1 MKIDLKDIV
10 GGALQ
15 QKFQNSFD
23 RVMEN
28 LQDVNTPYKDKR
40 EITITM
46 KFVQNEARD
55 NVLCDIAVKEKLA
68 MQGGLTTQFAVGKD
82 LSTGQIVAE
91 EYGKQLKGQLSMME
105 AMQNIK
111 AYLEKELEGLD
122 QFTEQIHRGQSG
134 YSV

>member
-1 MKIDLKDIV
+1 MKIDLKNMV

-68 MQGGLTTQFAVGKD
+68 MQGGLTTQFAMGKD
-82 LSTGQIVAE
+82 LTTGEIVAE
-91 EYGKQLKGQLSMME
+91 EYGKQLKGQLSTDD
-105 AMQNIK
+105 IK
-111 AYLEKELEGLD
+111 AFENMAKVDLETGEVMEDVVDIRRAK
-122 QFTEQIHRGQSG
+122 
-134 YSV
+134 

>member
-1 MKIDLKDIV
+1 MKIDLKNMV

-46 KFVQNEARD
+46 KFIQNEARD

-68 MQGGLTTQFAVGKD
+68 MQGGLTTQFAMGKD
-82 LSTGQIVAE
+82 LTTGEIVAE
-91 EYGKQLKGQLSMME
+91 EYGKQLKGQLSTDD
-105 AMQNIK
+105 IK
-111 AYLEKELEGLD
+111 AFENMAKVDLETGEVMEDVVDIRRAK
-122 QFTEQIHRGQSG
+122 
-134 YSV
+134 

>member
-1 MKIDLKDIV
+1 MKIDLKDMV

-15 QKFQNSFD
+15 QKFQHSFD
-23 RVMEN
+23 RVLEN

-68 MQGGLTTQFAVGKD
+68 MQGGLTTQFAMGKD
-82 LSTGQIVAE
+82 LTTGEIVAE
-91 EYGKQLKGQLSMME
+91 EYGKQLKGQLSTDD
-105 AMQNIK
+105 IK
-111 AYLEKELEGLD
+111 AFENMAKVDLETGEVVEDVVDIRRAK
-122 QFTEQIHRGQSG
+122 
-134 YSV
+134 

>member
-1 MKIDLKDIV
+1 MKIDLKNMV

-68 MQGGLTTQFAVGKD
+68 MQGGLTTQFAMGKD
-82 LSTGQIVAE
+82 LTTGEIVAE
-91 EYGKQLKGQLSMME
+91 EYGKQLKGQLSTDD
-105 AMQNIK
+105 IK
-111 AYLEKELEGLD
+111 AFENMAKVDLETGEVVEDVVDIRRAK
-122 QFTEQIHRGQSG
+122 
-134 YSV
+134 

>member
-1 MKIDLKDIV
+1 MKIDLKDMV

-15 QKFQNSFD
+15 QKFQHSFD
-23 RVMEN
+23 RVLEN

-68 MQGGLTTQFAVGKD
+68 MQGGLTTQFAMGKD
-82 LSTGQIVAE
+82 LTTGEIVAE
-91 EYGKQLKGQLSMME
+91 EYGKQLKGQLSTDD
-105 AMQNIK
+105 IK
-111 AYLEKELEGLD
+111 AFENIAKVDLETGEVVEDVVDIRRAK
-122 QFTEQIHRGQSG
+122 
-134 YSV
+134 

>member
-1 MKIDLKDIV
+1 MKIDLKDMV

-15 QKFQNSFD
+15 QKFQHSFD
-23 RVMEN
+23 RVLEN

-68 MQGGLTTQFAVGKD
+68 MQGGLTTQFAMGKD
-82 LSTGQIVAE
+82 LTTGEIVAE
-91 EYGKQLKGQLSMME
+91 EYGKQLKGQLSTDD
-105 AMQNIK
+105 IK
-111 AYLEKELEGLD
+111 AFENMAKVDLETGEVMEDVVDIRKAK
-122 QFTEQIHRGQSG
+122 
-134 YSV
+134 

>member
-1 MKIDLKDIV
+1 MKIDLKDMV

-15 QKFQNSFD
+15 QKFQHSFD
-23 RVMEN
+23 RVLEN

-68 MQGGLTTQFAVGKD
+68 MQGGLTTQFAMGKD
-82 LSTGQIVAE
+82 LTTGEIVAE
-91 EYGKQLKGQLSMME
+91 EYGKQLKGQLSTDD
-105 AMQNIK
+105 IK
-111 AYLEKELEGLD
+111 AFENIAKVDLETGEVVEDVVDIRRVK
-122 QFTEQIHRGQSG
+122 
-134 YSV
+134 

>member
-1 MKIDLKDIV
+1 MKIDLKDMV

-68 MQGGLTTQFAVGKD
+68 MQGGLTTQFAMGKD
-82 LSTGQIVAE
+82 LTTGEIVAE
-91 EYGKQLKGQLSMME
+91 EYGKQLKGQLSMDDTKAAENMAKVDLETGE
-105 AMQNIK
+105 AMEDVIDIRRAK
-111 AYLEKELEGLD
+111 
-122 QFTEQIHRGQSG
+122 
-134 YSV
+134 

>member
-1 MKIDLKDIV
+1 MKIDLKDMV

-15 QKFQNSFD
+15 QKFQHSFD
-23 RVMEN
+23 RVLEN

-68 MQGGLTTQFAVGKD
+68 MQGGLTTQFAMGKD
-82 LSTGQIVAE
+82 LTTGEIVAE
-91 EYGKQLKGQLSMME
+91 EYGKQLKGQLSMDD
-105 AMQNIK
+105 IK
-111 AYLEKELEGLD
+111 AFENMAKVDLETGEVVEDVVDIRRAK
-122 QFTEQIHRGQSG
+122 
-134 YSV
+134 

>member
-1 MKIDLKDIV
+1 MKIDLKDMV

-15 QKFQNSFD
+15 QKFQHSFD

-68 MQGGLTTQFAVGKD
+68 MQGGLTTQFAMGKD
-82 LSTGQIVAE
+82 LTTGEIVAE
-91 EYGKQLKGQLSMME
+91 EYGKQLKGQLSTDD
-105 AMQNIK
+105 IK
-111 AYLEKELEGLD
+111 AFENMAKVDLETGEVMEDVVDIRRAK
-122 QFTEQIHRGQSG
+122 
-134 YSV
+134 

>member
-1 MKIDLKDIV
+1 MKIDLKDMV

-15 QKFQNSFD
+15 QKFQHSFD

-91 EYGKQLKGQLSMME
+91 EYGKQLKGQLTMDDATASE
-105 AMQNIK
+105 NVAAVDLETGEVVEDVIDIRK
-111 AYLEKELEGLD
+111 AK
-122 QFTEQIHRGQSG
+122 
-134 YSV
+134 

>member
-1 MKIDLKDIV
+1 MKIDLKDMV

-15 QKFQNSFD
+15 QKFQHSFD
-23 RVMEN
+23 RVLEN

-68 MQGGLTTQFAVGKD
+68 MQGGLTTQFAMGKD
-82 LSTGQIVAE
+82 LTTGEIVAE
-91 EYGKQLKGQLSMME
+91 EYGKQLKGQLSTDD
-105 AMQNIK
+105 IK
-111 AYLEKELEGLD
+111 AFENIAKVDLETGEVMEDVVDIRKAK
-122 QFTEQIHRGQSG
+122 
-134 YSV
+134 

>member
-1 MKIDLKDIV
+1 MKIDLKDMV

-15 QKFQNSFD
+15 QKFQHSFD
-23 RVMEN
+23 RVLEN

-68 MQGGLTTQFAVGKD
+68 MQGGLTTQFAMGKD
-82 LSTGQIVAE
+82 LTTGEIVAE
-91 EYGKQLKGQLSMME
+91 EYGKQLKGQLSTDD
-105 AMQNIK
+105 IK
-111 AYLEKELEGLD
+111 AFENMAKVDLETGEVMEDVVDIRRAK
-122 QFTEQIHRGQSG
+122 
-134 YSV
+134 

>member
-1 MKIDLKDIV
+1 MKIDLKDMV

-68 MQGGLTTQFAVGKD
+68 MQGGLTTQFAMGKD
-82 LSTGQIVAE
+82 LTTGEIVAE
-91 EYGKQLKGQLSMME
+91 EYGKQLKGQLSTDD
-105 AMQNIK
+105 IK
-111 AYLEKELEGLD
+111 AFENMAKVDLETGEVMEDVVDIRRAK
-122 QFTEQIHRGQSG
+122 
-134 YSV
+134 